1 MKLLALPLLLI
12 AGAAGAQSNTIKLNQ
27 LGFLPQSQKLAVVPQ
42 GAGERFEVIGAD
54 GKPAFAGKLGA
65 ATSWAPSGETVRV
78 ADFSWLSKPGAYRL
92 KVEGLPLSDPFTVAQ
107 DGYRALNSAALKA
120 FYLNRAGIALDPKHA
135 GRWARPAGHPDDKVL
150 VHASA
155 ASTARPA
162 GTVLSSPKGW
172 YDAGDYNKY
181 VVNSGISTY
190 TLLAAL
196 EHFPQ
201 WFARQD
207 IGIPESG
214 NGVPDILDEA
224 MWNLEWMLSMQ
235 DPLDGGVYHK
245 LTNLRFDGMV
255 MPHAV
260 GKEPRYVVAKG
271 TAAALDF
278 AATMAAAS
286 RVLAK
291 HDQQWPGMS
300 AKMLAAAERAWQW
313 AAAHPAAVFKN
324 PAGVVTGEYGD
335 AHLEDEFAWAAAEL
349 YIATGKEAYHKAL
362 RPETVAATAPSWS
375 DVRGLAWMS
384 LAQHRDRLKAPDAA
398 LAASRLDGLAR
409 QLVQEWRSSGY
420 RVPIKG
426 SEMVWGSNAV
436 ILNQA
441 MMLLQAYRLNGA
453 QDYLL
458 AAQSALDYV
467 LGRNA
472 TGYSFV
478 TGFGTRSTLHPHHRP
493 SMADGVDLPVP
504 GWLAGGPN
512 PGQQDKK
519 DCPVSY
525 PSALPAL
532 SYIDHGCSY
541 AANEVAIN
549 WNAPLVY
556 VSAALSELTPKP
568 RTTAMTDTPV
578 PLEVLQRQEQLLQF
592 ERFDNDTALEIGL
605 KLIELAR
612 ASKKA
617 VSVEIARN
625 GTVLFAH
632 GMNGTSRDNSDWI
645 RRKSNLVNRT
655 GHSSFYIHNQV
666 RLAGGDHDAIP
677 ALDPREYA
685 AHGGSFPIVLKG
697 SGQVG
702 TITVSGLPGAE
713 DHAMVVAALKDY
725 LKVAEL

>member
-1 MKLLALPLLLI
+1 MKRLALPLLLA
-12 AGAAGAQSNTIKLNQ
+12 AGAAGAQTNSIKLNQ

-54 GKPAFAGKLGA
+54 GKPVIEGRLDA
-65 ATSWAPSGETVRV
+65 AKAWAPSGETVRV
-78 ADFSWLSKPGAYRL
+78 ADFSWLSRPGAYRL

-107 DGYRALNSAALKA
+107 DGYRALNDAALKA
-120 FYLNRAGIALDPKHA
+120 FYLNRAAIALEPKYA

-155 ASTARPA
+155 ASKTRPA

-196 EHFPQ
+196 EHFPA
-201 WFARQD
+201 WFARHD

-235 DPLDGGVYHK
+235 DPADGGVYHK

-255 MPHAV
+255 MPHAAAR
-260 GKEPRYVVAKG
+260 EPRYVVAKS

-286 RVLAK
+286 RVLAA
-291 HDQQWPGMS
+291 HDKQWPGMS
-300 AKMLAAAERAWQW
+300 RKMLAAAERAWQW
-313 AAAHPAAVFKN
+313 AAAKPAVLFKN

-335 AHLEDEFAWAAAEL
+335 AHVEDEFAWAAAEL
-349 YIATGKEAYHKAL
+349 YLATGKDAYYKAL
-362 RPETVAATAPSWS
+362 RPETLAATAPSWS

-384 LAQHRDRLKAPDAA
+384 LAQHRERLAPQDAA
-398 LAASRLDGLAR
+398 LVTGRLDGLAR
-409 QLVQEWRSSGY
+409 QLAAEWRSSGY

-441 MMLLQAYRLNGA
+441 MMLVQAYRLEGK

-478 TGFGTRSTLHPHHRP
+478 TGFGARPTMHPHHRP
-493 SMADGVDLPVP
+493 SMADGVDAPVP

-519 DCPVSY
+519 DCPAPY
-525 PSALPAL
+525 PSTLPAL

-568 RTTAMTDTPV
+568 KAATMNDKPV
-578 PLEVLQRQEQLLQF
+578 PLEVLLRQEQLLQF
-592 ERFDNDTALEIGL
+592 DRFDNDTALEIGL

-612 ASKKA
+612 AGKKA

-666 RLAGGDHDAIP
+666 RLEGGDHDAIP

-685 AHGGSFPIVLKG
+685 AHGGSFPLVIKG

-725 LKVAEL
+725 LKVTEL